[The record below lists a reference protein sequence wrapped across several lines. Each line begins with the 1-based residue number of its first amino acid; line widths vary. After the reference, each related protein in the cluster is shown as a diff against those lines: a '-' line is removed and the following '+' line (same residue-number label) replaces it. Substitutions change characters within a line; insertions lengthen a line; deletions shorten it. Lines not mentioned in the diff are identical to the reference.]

1 MANDRRH
8 FPTVTAGILNA
19 AAICCCS
26 IRRPQEDI
34 EKLPDPD
41 SVYAS
46 YSDWVKKIREKSAVY
61 LPPVPT
67 YNKQT
72 IIQIKS
78 SLDFVVQAVKK
89 AKDDMF
95 DRVPA

>member
-1 MANDRRH
+1 V
-8 FPTVTAGILNA
+8 VTE
-19 AAICCCS
+19 
-26 IRRPQEDI
+26 EDI

-41 SVYAS
+41 GVYAS